1 MKYLCQ
7 ILVYIIYT
15 VYIYIRFKRNQL
27 MKPLTKTQI
36 KAKAIRNFKE
46 IKAGKVSG
54 IKLKRM
60 KKPIAKDQLLDM
72 LVPLNPE
79 KEIIIEFLKWMN
91 EKKID
96 ACFSILRLAG

>member
-1 MKYLCQ
+1 
-7 ILVYIIYT
+7 
-15 VYIYIRFKRNQL
+15 
-27 MKPLTKTQI
+27 
-36 KAKAIRNFKE
+36 
-46 IKAGKVSG
+46 
-54 IKLKRM
+54 M

-96 ACFSILRLAG
+96 ACFSILRLAGGARS